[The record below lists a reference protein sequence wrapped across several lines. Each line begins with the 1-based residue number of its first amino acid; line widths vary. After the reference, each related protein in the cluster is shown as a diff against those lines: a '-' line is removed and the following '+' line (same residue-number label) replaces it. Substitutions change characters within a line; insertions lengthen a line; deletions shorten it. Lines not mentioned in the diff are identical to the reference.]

1 MAFSRTSKNG
11 TSNSRKGATAQPV
24 DDRGAGLTVRGV
36 SVDYRTARTGVKRAL
51 RDVNLSVAKGE
62 VICIVGTSGCGKTTL
77 LKAIDGLVPISG
89 GSIEVNGRPVT
100 GPGHDRAVVF
110 QAPSLLPWRS
120 VEGNISYGIEMRSGG
135 RRRSAQT
142 KQVVRDLI
150 RLVGLEGHEKAFAGE
165 LSGGM
170 QQRVNLARALA
181 VDPELLLL
189 DEPFAALDAQTREAM
204 QTELLNIWERT
215 HKTATFITHQIDEAV
230 YLADRVVVMTA
241 RSGGVRETI
250 EIDIPR
256 PRSPEIRHDPRFMEY
271 VEQIRALIDEEGR
284 ATATPPAAVP

>member
-1 MAFSRTSKNG
+1 MVSTRTSVSKPG
-11 TSNSRKGATAQPV
+11 SAQPSG
-24 DDRGAGLTVRGV
+24 DDRGVGLSVRGV
-36 SVDYRTARTGVKRAL
+36 SVEYQTARAGTKRAL
-51 RDVNLSVAKGE
+51 QNVNLSVSKGE
-62 VICIVGTSGCGKTTL
+62 FICIVGTSGCGKTTL

-89 GSIEVNGRPVT
+89 GTIEVNGKPVT

-120 VEGNISYGIEMRSGG
+120 VEGNITYGIELRGGG
-135 RRRSAQT
+135 RSAET
-142 KQVVRDLI
+142 KKTVRELI
-150 RLVGLEGHEKAFAGE
+150 RLVGLEGYEKSFAGE

-215 HKTATFITHQIDEAV
+215 HKTAAFITHQIDEAV
-230 YLADRVVVMTA
+230 YLADRVIVMTA

-250 EIDIPR
+250 DIDIPR
-256 PRSPEIRHDPRFMEY
+256 PRSPELRRDPRFVGY
-271 VEQIRALIDEEGR
+271 VDQIRALIEEEGLS
-284 ATATPPAAVP
+284 AAPSAAAQ

>member
-1 MAFSRTSKNG
+1 MVSTRTPVSKPG
-11 TSNSRKGATAQPV
+11 SAEPGDS
-24 DDRGAGLTVRGV
+24 RGV
-36 SVDYRTARTGVKRAL
+36 GLSIRDVSVEYTTARAGTKRAL
-51 RDVNLSVAKGE
+51 HDINLTVEKGE
-62 VICIVGTSGCGKTTL
+62 FICIVGTSGCGKTTL
-77 LKAIDGLVPISG
+77 LKAIDGLVPITG
-89 GSIEVNGRPVT
+89 GVIEVNGKPIK

-120 VEGNISYGIEMRSGG
+120 VEGNITYGLEMRGG
-135 RRRSAQT
+135 T
-142 KQVVRDLI
+142 KSKEAKKTVRDLI
-150 RLVGLEGHEKAFAGE
+150 RLVGLEGFEHSFAGE

-215 HKTATFITHQIDEAV
+215 HKTAAFITHQIDEAV

-241 RSGGVRETI
+241 RPGRIRETV

-256 PRSPEIRHDPRFMEY
+256 PRRPELRRDPQFVAYCDR
-271 VEQIRALIDEEGR
+271 IRAMIEEEGLS
-284 ATATPPAAVP
+284 TAPTAAVS